1 MLDKIFYS
9 FYASWMTLMIPA
21 YCIQTLKCFCSV
33 GAKQSDSSSMW
44 GIVVGVIIVVT
55 CVVFAIW

>member
-1 MLDKIFYS
+1 MCELALYLLVLLDPAPAKGCVCVSLFLCCSLGNQLAS
-9 FYASWMTLMIPA
+9 FST
-21 YCIQTLKCFCSV
+21 
-33 GAKQSDSSSMW
+33 W